1 MNRNVD
7 LIRRAAR
14 ILETRPVYSLSVQPV
29 KGANRALR
37 IAASSK
43 VPPRDK
49 RRRISR
55 VDIFVNGR
63 PCKSLTA
70 RNGAVLGVT
79 ISLGKSQK
87 FDWLVQALDYDNNL
101 VAVARRH

>member
-1 MNRNVD
+1 
-7 LIRRAAR
+7 
-14 ILETRPVYSLSVQPV
+14 
-29 KGANRALR
+29 
-37 IAASSK
+37 
-43 VPPRDK
+43 
-49 RRRISR
+49 

-87 FDWLVQALDYDNNL
+87 FDWLVQAFDYDNNL